1 MTAILLPTMRFAVD
15 WRDEDA
21 APITAEAPTAADKA
35 RLAGMVAEHFEA
47 IWRTLARI
55 RVPSADLADCV
66 QQVFVVA
73 SRRMASIAIGSER
86 SFLIGTAIHVARD
99 ARRALGRRREVPE
112 DEGVEPPS
120 LDPQPDELAD
130 QRRLRALLD
139 QVLAAM
145 PDELREVFVL
155 FELEEMS
162 TPEIAT
168 LLEIPT
174 GTAASRLR
182 RAREEF
188 DRRVARLQA
197 ASARG
202 ARS

>member
-1 MTAILLPTMRFAVD
+1 MFLAVD
-15 WRDEDA
+15 WTDEDA
-21 APITAEAPTAADKA
+21 APAAPTAADKA
-35 RLAGMVAEHFEA
+35 RLKSIVAEHFEL

-73 SRRMASIAIGSER
+73 SRRLSSIAIGSER
-86 SFLIGTAIHVARD
+86 SFLIGTAIRVARD
-99 ARRALGRRREVPE
+99 ARRTLERRREVPE
-112 DEGVEPPS
+112 DEAVETLS
-120 LDPQPDELAD
+120 LDPQPDELTD
-130 QRRLRALLD
+130 QKRLRALLD
-139 QVLAAM
+139 EVLAAM

-188 DRRVARLQA
+188 DRRVARLNV
-197 ASARG
+197 ASSRG
-202 ARS
+202 AKR

>member
-1 MTAILLPTMRFAVD
+1 VTSIRLSPMFLAVS
-15 WRDEDA
+15 WSDEEA
-21 APITAEAPTAADKA
+21 APAVPSAAEKA
-35 RLAGMVAEHFEA
+35 RLAALVSEHFEP
-47 IWRTLARI
+47 IWRTMTRL

-73 SRRMASIAIGSER
+73 SRRLSAIAIGSER
-86 SFLIGTAIHVARD
+86 SFLIGTAIRVARD
-99 ARRALGRRREVPE
+99 ARRTLGRRREVPE
-112 DEGVEPPS
+112 DEGVEALS
-120 LDPQPDELAD
+120 LDPAPDELAD
-130 QRRLRALLD
+130 QKRLRALLD
-139 QVLAAM
+139 EVLAAM

-188 DRRVARLQA
+188 DRRVARLNA
-197 ASARG
+197 ASSRG
-202 ARS
+202 AKR

>member
-1 MTAILLPTMRFAVD
+1 MTSIQLPTMFLAVD
-15 WRDEDA
+15 WTDEDA
-21 APITAEAPTAADKA
+21 APAAGDAADKA
-35 RLAGMVAEHFEA
+35 RLAAMVTEHFELV
-47 IWRTLARI
+47 WRSMARMS
-55 RVPSADLADCV
+55 VPSSELADCV

-73 SRRMASIAIGSER
+73 SRRLASIAVGSER
-86 SFLIGTAIHVARD
+86 SFLLGTALRVARD
-99 ARRALGRRREVPE
+99 ARRTLGRRREVPE
-112 DEGVEPPS
+112 EEAVEPLS

-130 QRRLRALLD
+130 QKRLRALLD
-139 QVLAAM
+139 EVLAAM

-155 FELEEMS
+155 FELEELS

-188 DRRVARLQA
+188 DRRVARRSA
-197 ASARG
+197 ASSRG
-202 ARS
+202 AKR